1 MRLSTFL
8 SASTLLLTHR
18 KSPTSTSHFTP
29 SPPPTSPHAQT
40 LTSPLPVIVT
50 KACYFNVHSTTV
62 GTFKAQHSEPLDHNG
77 APQTLTG
84 KYLTCSFSA
93 DLADGCIVTVETNV
107 GCGNWTTKSAGG
119 QES

>member
-1 MRLSTFL
+1 MQKLGGDLAKLARTSLNMRLSIFL
-8 SASTLLLTHR
+8 SASTLLLTH
-18 KSPTSTSHFTP
+18 
-29 SPPPTSPHAQT
+29 
-40 LTSPLPVIVT
+40 LT
-50 KACYFNVHSTTV
+50 KACYFNVYSTTV

-93 DLADGCIVTVETNV
+93 DLADGCIVTVKT
-107 GCGNWTTKSAGG
+107 NWTTKTAGG